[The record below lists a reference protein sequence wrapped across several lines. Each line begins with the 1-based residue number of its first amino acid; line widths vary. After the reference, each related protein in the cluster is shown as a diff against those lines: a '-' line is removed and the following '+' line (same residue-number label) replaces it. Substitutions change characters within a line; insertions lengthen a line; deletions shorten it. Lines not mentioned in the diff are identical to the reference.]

1 MKTRSIKYL
10 TTSIFWYLV
19 KMWSVLFLAKFSYLD
34 CWKRDLFYFC
44 QDFYFWH
51 QVKTWSV
58 FISGNIWQRGIP
70 FLHFSGKF
78 HQSSCTLQPTMA
90 KENYCNY
97 VKLFQ
102 DNQQKTYRMNK
113 WTMGAFTVLQ
123 QHPVLFFVRRSLASL
138 STGVHT
144 LETNFFLLLTSNFHC
159 IIDNWL

>member
-90 KENYCNY
+90 EENYCNY
-97 VKLFQ
+97 IRLFK
-102 DNQQKTYRMNK
+102 DNQTKNQRMNNEQ
-113 WTMGAFTVLQ
+113 WELLQ
-123 QHPVLFFVRRSLASL
+123 CCNNTQFYSSSEEALRACQQVFLYSKL
-138 STGVHT
+138 
-144 LETNFFLLLTSNFHC
+144 FFLLQSSHFSSHY
-159 IIDNWL
+159 